1 MAGGRAIEQAAAG
14 RFIGVGLELGG
25 NDPAYVREDANLGH
39 AVETLVDGA
48 FFNSG
53 QSCCGIQRIYVAQR
67 TMTRSF
73 SAPWR

>member
-48 FFNSG
+48 FSIAG
-53 QSCCGIQRIYVAQR
+53 SPAAASSASTSRS